1 MLVKALKERV
11 EEASQ
16 PLKASEAVVTKNGY
30 TANDAQTLL
39 TDFPLEVGILASTP
53 SMKLRS

>member
-1 MLVKALKERV
+1 MLVTALKEKA
-11 EEASQ
+11 EGASQ

-53 SMKLRS
+53 

>member
-1 MLVKALKERV
+1 MVTALKEKA
-11 EEASQ
+11 EGASQ

-39 TDFPLEVGILASTP
+39 TDFPSEVGILASTP
-53 SMKLRS
+53 SMKPRS

>member
-1 MLVKALKERV
+1 MLVTALKEKA
-11 EEASQ
+11 EGASQ
-16 PLKASEAVVTKNGY
+16 PLKASEAEVTKNGY

-53 SMKLRS
+53 

>member
-1 MLVKALKERV
+1 MLVTALMERA
-11 EEASQ
+11 EGASQ

-53 SMKLRS
+53 